1 MTFLH
6 SFDHHLNSSIYLYVY
21 YIVSLSEHKISQE
34 LGFFTI
40 LCSTIFAAP
49 RTVPD
54 IEQEF
59 DKYWLNG

>member
-6 SFDHHLNSSIYLYVY
+6 SFDHHLNDIYLCVY
-21 YIVSLSEHKISQE
+21 YIISLNENKISQE

-54 IEQEF
+54 IE
-59 DKYWLNG
+59 